1 MRKPITSCTAGK
13 ALPRLKKLAAELLV
27 VSASAAVMYLAPVV
41 LTLVDDGML
50 RMSAYAAEEGRRPPP
65 STRQSETLTRRV
77 YERIEEVMVLR
88 DNEQY
93 NEARAILDELKGMYD
108 RDQLNNREK
117 YTMWLFYAS
126 LDQAQENYRGAI
138 ENYRQVLNV
147 PELAPDQLEQ
157 TWMMVGSLHF
167 ALEEFREAIEAFN
180 TYNGLAVEP
189 NADVYLRMATAYYQ
203 LEEYQNALEP
213 LRKNMELVRAKGSEI
228 PQSTYGLLRA
238 LYLTMEDYPNARQ
251 VLREMVVLYNE
262 PADWGYLASIEG
274 QLENFLVQ
282 AHTLYVADAA
292 GYLDSESQLLNLATQ
307 LYNNDNPFGC
317 ADVIADGFES
327 GVIEQDEDN
336 LSFISTCYQ
345 LAREDAK
352 AVPFLER
359 AAEMS
364 TGGELYARLGRI
376 YMTLDEFEKATQAF
390 ATALEKGD
398 INRPDQLYLSQARAY
413 MELNRYDEGIRAA
426 ENAARDERSSET
438 ARTWVTVLTAE
449 KERYN
454 YVQQVRRDLAEH
466 FR

>member
-1 MRKPITSCTAGK
+1 MRKPITSCR
-13 ALPRLKKLAAELLV
+13 PRHPLKKLVAELLT
-27 VSASAAVMYLAPVV
+27 VSAAAALMYVAPVAISI
-41 LTLVDDGML
+41 VDDSVL
-50 RMSAYAAEEGRRPPP
+50 RTSAYAADEGRRPPP

-93 NEARAILDELKGMYD
+93 NEARAILNELKAMYD

-117 YTMWLFYAS
+117 YTMWLFFAS

-147 PELAPDQLEQ
+147 PDLAPDQLEQ

-167 ALEEFREAIEAFN
+167 ALEEFREAIDAFN
-180 TYNGLAVEP
+180 TYNQLAVEP

-213 LRKNMELVRAKGSEI
+213 LQKNMELVRARGAEL
-228 PQSTYGLLRA
+228 PQSTYSLLRA
-238 LYLTMEDYPNARQ
+238 LYLTMEDYPKARQ

-262 PADWGYLASIEG
+262 PADWGFLASIEG
-274 QLENFLVQ
+274 QLENFTAQ

-292 GYLDSESQLLNLATQ
+292 GYLDSEAQLLNLATQ

-317 ADVIADGFES
+317 AEVIAEGFEA
-327 GVIEQDEDN
+327 GIIDQDEDN
-336 LSFISTCYQ
+336 LGFIATCYQ

-352 AVPFLER
+352 AVPFLVR
-359 AAEMS
+359 AAEMADD
-364 TGGELYARLGRI
+364 GELHARLGRI
-376 YMTLDEFEKATQAF
+376 YMTLGEFEEATAAF
-390 ATALEKGD
+390 ATALQKGG
-398 INRPDQLYLSQARAY
+398 ISRPDQLYLSQARAF
-413 MELNRYDEGIRAA
+413 MELNRYDEGIQAA
-426 ENAARDERSSET
+426 QNAGRDERSSET

-449 KERYN
+449 KERYT
-454 YVQQVRRDLAEH
+454 YVQQVRRDLAE
-466 FR
+466 FF